1 MMLRLTAALA
11 TMAGF
16 VTWQPTEGWAAI
28 ACSPSTAN
36 DEMVWNAPD
45 QLTAGTTHVHAGN
58 VRYLALRNKSGVI
71 PVLSRLWVGYL
82 AYGSP

>member
-1 MMLRLTAALA
+1 MMLHLTAALA

-28 ACSPSTAN
+28 AYSPSTAK

-45 QLTAGTTHVHAGN
+45 QLTAGTTHVH
-58 VRYLALRNKSGVI
+58 R
-71 PVLSRLWVGYL
+71 
-82 AYGSP
+82 